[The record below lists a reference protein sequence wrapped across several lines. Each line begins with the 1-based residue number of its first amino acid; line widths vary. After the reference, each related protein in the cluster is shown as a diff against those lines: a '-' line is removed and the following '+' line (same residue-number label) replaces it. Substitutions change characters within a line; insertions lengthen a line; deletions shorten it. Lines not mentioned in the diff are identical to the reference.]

1 MRRRFA
7 AADVLIKINSILAR
21 TNFFFN
27 MFAIVFHN
35 NRLRILS
42 RIIRNRCA
50 RLVDSAAVFSY
61 NARVMKSIFAI
72 CVFTA
77 LSCAFA
83 YPDDAFFALPE
94 ASVSD
99 NETPN
104 AERSPNSF
112 FPYLVG
118 SGDYF
123 VLNPITD
130 PILIGSGIGLF
141 VVDLNLHRFKNNRSF
156 DGTLYDRDDVSAF
169 DRWAMRPY
177 SRALDITGDVF
188 IGCTMA
194 TPLVFASV
202 DKHEWITI
210 GLMYAETMLLT
221 HVVKDLIKS
230 LTFRPRPYM
239 YFDGYPQKYVDS
251 GDWNNS
257 FPSGHTM
264 QAFAAASFT
273 SFVFAMYFPGSLW
286 NIPVSVGSYAL
297 AATVAVLRLSS
308 GNHFLT
314 DVLFGAAFGTVF
326 GIGVPLL
333 HRIGIGTKDSS
344 AKKKR
349 GASLTVL
356 PNGFQAVVR
365 F

>member
-1 MRRRFA
+1 MRYTKRPRTDA
-7 AADVLIKINSILAR
+7 AAEAL
-21 TNFFFN
+21 
-27 MFAIVFHN
+27 
-35 NRLRILS
+35 LRFS
-42 RIIRNRCA
+42 AHIRKYHISPRYF
-50 RLVDSAAVFSY
+50 DSLLDSGVGFSY
-61 NARVMKSIFAI
+61 NARVMKFIFSI
-72 CVFTA
+72 CVFAA
-77 LSCAFA
+77 LSCACVYSGEAFA
-83 YPDDAFFALPE
+83 AE
-94 ASVSD
+94 SEQNVSV
-99 NETPN
+99 NETMT
-104 AERSPNSF
+104 AQGSPNGF
-112 FPYLVG
+112 FSYLTG
-118 SGDYF
+118 SGKYF
-123 VLNPITD
+123 VLNPVTD
-130 PILIGSGIGLF
+130 PILVGSGIALF
-141 VVDLNLHRFKNNRSF
+141 AVDLNLHRFKNDRTF
-156 DGTLYDRDDVSAF
+156 DGVLYDRDDVSAF

-188 IGCTMA
+188 IGAAMA
-194 TPLVFASV
+194 TPLVFAAV

-251 GDWNNS
+251 RDWNNS

-273 SFVFAMYFPGSLW
+273 SFVFAMYFPRSRW
-286 NIPVSVGSYAL
+286 NIPVSAGAYAL

-314 DVLFGAAFGTVF
+314 DVLSGAAFGTVF

>member
-1 MRRRFA
+1 MRYTKRPRTDA
-7 AADVLIKINSILAR
+7 AAEAVLRFSA
-21 TNFFFN
+21 
-27 MFAIVFHN
+27 H
-35 NRLRILS
+35 
-42 RIIRNRCA
+42 IRKYHMSPRYF
-50 RLVDSAAVFSY
+50 DSLLDSGAGFSY
-61 NARVMKSIFAI
+61 NARVMKFIFSI
-72 CVFTA
+72 CVFAA
-77 LSCAFA
+77 LSCACVYSGEAFA
-83 YPDDAFFALPE
+83 AESEQNVSVNETMTAQGSPNGFFSYLTGSGEYFALH
-94 ASVSD
+94 
-99 NETPN
+99 
-104 AERSPNSF
+104 
-112 FPYLVG
+112 
-118 SGDYF
+118 
-123 VLNPITD
+123 PITD
-130 PILIGSGIGLF
+130 PILVGSGIALF
-141 VVDLNLHRFKNNRSF
+141 AVDLNLHRFKNDRTF
-156 DGTLYDRDDVSAF
+156 DGVLYDRAEVSAF
-169 DRWAMRPY
+169 DRRAMRPY

-188 IGCTMA
+188 IGAAMA
-194 TPLVFASV
+194 TPLVFAAV

-257 FPSGHTM
+257 FSSGHTM

-273 SFVFAMYFPGSLW
+273 SFVFAMYFPRSRW
-286 NIPVSVGSYAL
+286 NIPVSAGAYAL

-314 DVLFGAAFGTVF
+314 DVLSGAAFGTVF